1 MSTVRVRAA
10 AQDRAGGG
18 VPARRAVIRWAWRLF
33 RRQWRQQLLVLAL
46 LTAAVAAMTGFVSV
60 GYHVAPPREA
70 RFGTADQRIR
80 LEGFDPRKL
89 DADIAAARA
98 WFGTIEVIAHRAA
111 AIPGSVDT
119 VDFRAQDP
127 HGRYGAAMLRLL
139 AGRYP
144 TGAGEVA
151 VTDEVAKTFK
161 LHLGDR
167 LDRDGRDRTVVGLVE
182 NPTDLLDEFAL
193 VAPGQA
199 GRPDSV
205 TVLLAADP
213 GRFDAFRV
221 SDGRGASMIDTR
233 QLDDQTS
240 AAATIL
246 VLATVGLLLVSLV
259 AAAGF
264 AVLAQRRLRQLGML
278 AAVGATERHLRLVMV
293 ANGALVGA
301 TAALVGTTVAV
312 LGWLAVAP
320 RLGTIAAHRIDR
332 LDLPWWAIATGM
344 LLAVGSATAAAWWPA
359 RSVARIPIVRA
370 LSARPPHPKPAH
382 RSAALAGLLAVIG
395 VVCLALA
402 DQKRVPL
409 IVAGAAATA
418 LGMLFIGPLAIRALA
433 AVGHRSPIGTRLAL
447 RDLTRYQARSG
458 AALAAIS
465 LTLGI
470 AVTITVSATAATDT
484 DKQGNL
490 AANQLLF
497 RLGEFR
503 LGDEHTTQLPV
514 RSAAQLRSLAARVE
528 RYAASL
534 DHATVTALQVA
545 VDPALPVEP
554 GERGGPGGRPL
565 VFLGKVEHDAQGR
578 ALSLSTSER
587 PAVPYLATPAVLQRY
602 GIKPSAVGADTDLV
616 TARAGL
622 QRFEVLNAAKGRGLH
637 PNIQTSRDLPSYT
650 SLPTTLIT
658 PQAVRRLGWEP
669 AAAGWLVQARQPLTD
684 EQITAA
690 RDLAA
695 ELGITSETRDQQRSL
710 AQLRTGATATGMLL
724 ALGILAMTV
733 GLIRSET
740 AGDLRTLTATGAAS
754 RTRRTLTAATT
765 GALALLGAI
774 LGTLGA
780 YAALI
785 AWHLDEPGTLSRVPI
800 GYLAAII
807 GGLPLAATAAGWLLA
822 GRQPPSLARQ
832 PLG

>member
-1 MSTVRVRAA
+1 MSTVGVRAA
-10 AQDRAGGG
+10 AQDRAHGG
-18 VPARRAVIRWAWRLF
+18 VPARRALVRWAWRLF
-33 RRQWRQQLLVLAL
+33 RREWHQQLLVLAL
-46 LTAAVAAMTGFVSV
+46 LTVAVAAMAAFVSV

-80 LEGFDPRKL
+80 LEGSEPRKL
-89 DADIAAARA
+89 DADLAAARA

-119 VDFRAQDP
+119 VEFRAQDP

-144 TGAGEVA
+144 TGAGQVA
-151 VTDEVAKTFK
+151 VSDEVAKTFK

-167 LDRDGRDRTVVGLVE
+167 FDRDGHARTVVGLVE

-205 TVLLAADP
+205 TILLDADS
-213 GRFDAFRV
+213 GRLDAFRL
-221 SDGRGASMIDTR
+221 SDGRRPSMTETR
-233 QLDDQTS
+233 QLEQANRQLD
-240 AAATIL
+240 AVGVL
-246 VLATVGLLLVSLV
+246 VVATVGLLLVGLV

-264 AVLAQRRLRQLGML
+264 AVLGQRRLRQFGML

-301 TAALVGTTVAV
+301 TAALLGTAVGV

-320 RLGTIAAHRIDR
+320 RLETIAAHRIDR
-332 LDLPWWAIATGM
+332 LDVPWWAIGTGM

-359 RSVARIPIVRA
+359 RSVARTPVVRA
-370 LSARPPHPKPAH
+370 LSARPPQPKPAH
-382 RSAALAGLLAVIG
+382 RSAALAGLLAVLG
-395 VVCLALA
+395 VGCLIVA
-402 DQKRVPL
+402 DQRRVPL
-409 IVAGAAATA
+409 IVVGAAATV
-418 LGMLFIGPLAIRALA
+418 LGMLLIGPLAIRALA
-433 AVGHRSPIGTRLAL
+433 AAGRRAPVGTRLAL
-447 RDLTRYQARSG
+447 RDLARYQARSG

-465 LTLGI
+465 LALGI
-470 AVTITVSATAATDT
+470 AATITVSATAAKDT

-490 AANQLLF
+490 AANQL
-497 RLGEFR
+497 RFR
-503 LGDEHTTQLPV
+503 LGDEQTTQLPV
-514 RSAAQLRSLAARVE
+514 RSAAQLQRLAARVD

-534 DHATVTALQVA
+534 DQATVTALQVA

-554 GERGGPGGRPL
+554 GEHGGPRGQPV
-565 VFLGKVEHDAQGR
+565 VFMGKVQRDAQSR
-578 ALSLSTSER
+578 AVSLSDRER
-587 PAVPYLATPAVLQRY
+587 PAVPYLATPAVLQWY
-602 GIKPSAVGADTDLV
+602 GIQPGAIGTDTDLL
-616 TARAGL
+616 TARTDL
-622 QRFEVLNAAKGRGLH
+622 QGFEVLNATKGRELH
-637 PNIQTSRDLPSYT
+637 PTIQTSADLPTYT

-658 PQAVRRLGWEP
+658 PQAVRRLGWE
-669 AAAGWLVQARQPLTD
+669 AAQAGWLVEARQPLTD
-684 EQITAA
+684 DQITEA

-785 AWHLDEPGTLSRVPI
+785 AWHSDELGTLRRVPI

-807 GGLPLAATAAGWLLA
+807 VGLPLAATAAGWLLA